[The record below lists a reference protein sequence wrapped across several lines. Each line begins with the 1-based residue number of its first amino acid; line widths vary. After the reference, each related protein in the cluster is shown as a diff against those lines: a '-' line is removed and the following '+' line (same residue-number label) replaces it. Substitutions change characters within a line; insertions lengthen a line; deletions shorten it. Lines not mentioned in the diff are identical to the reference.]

1 MLFPTGAFALFFLVV
16 FAAHWL
22 LVRYASR
29 PAPAFSPAADRVLL
43 LGASM
48 VFYAAWDIRFC
59 LLLLAL
65 GLWAWWM
72 GLVLGALPPAEHR
85 RLLPGAVAGPLCV
98 LAYFKYA
105 DFFIAE
111 AGGLFAW
118 FDLEPPALLGVV
130 LPVGVSFFVFQALSY
145 ILDVH
150 RGDAEAERSPLNVLV
165 YICFFPHLAAGPI
178 VRAAHFLPQVAQ
190 RPDTSR
196 IPFVMAGLLI
206 LGGLAKKLLLANTLA
221 VELVDP
227 VYRDPSGAGA
237 LDAWAAFYGYAAQ
250 IYCDF
255 SAYSDMAI
263 GVAALLGYHFPRNFD
278 QPYRAASLSEFWR
291 RWHIS
296 LSSWLRDYLFIPLGG
311 SRGGEWLTRRN
322 LMLTMVLGGLWHGAA
337 WRFIAWGALH
347 GGGLVLERWLGWRGA
362 KPGWRHWLGVAIT
375 FHVVCLGW
383 VLFRAPDLAT
393 AGGLLAAMASAEAAM
408 TVTPKLAALVALAL
422 ALHLVPG
429 DWTERLEL
437 ALRRVPAPAYGLA
450 FGLVLLL
457 VLTLGPAG
465 VAPFI
470 YFQF

>member
-22 LVRYASR
+22 LVRF
-29 PAPAFSPAADRVLL
+29 PPPAAPWADRAMLL
-43 LGASM
+43 AASM
-48 VFYAAWDIRFC
+48 VFYAHWDSRFC

-72 GLVLGALPPAEHR
+72 GRILGALPRSRHGIVLPA
-85 RLLPGAVAGPLCV
+85 AVAGPLLV
-98 LAYFKYA
+98 LGYFKYA
-105 DFFIAE
+105 DFFLAE
-111 AGGLFAW
+111 AGTLLAQFGLEA
-118 FDLEPPALLGVV
+118 PSLLGVV
-130 LPVGVSFFVFQALSY
+130 LPVGISFFVFQALSY

-150 RGDAEAERSPLNVLV
+150 RGDAEAEASPLNVLV

-190 RPDTSR
+190 RPEARS

-206 LGGLAKKLLLANTLA
+206 AGGLAKKLLLANTLA
-221 VELVDP
+221 TELVDP
-227 VYRDPSGAGA
+227 VYHDPAAAGMA
-237 LDAWAAFYGYAAQ
+237 DAWLAFYGYAAQ

-263 GVAALLGYHFPRNFD
+263 GVAALLGFHFPRNFN
-278 QPYRAASLSEFWR
+278 QPYRAATLSEFWR

-296 LSSWLRDYLFIPLGG
+296 LSSWLRDYLYIPLGG
-311 SRGGEWLTRRN
+311 SRGSEWLTRRN

-337 WRFIAWGALH
+337 WRFLAWGALH
-347 GGGLVLERWLGWRGA
+347 GAGLVLERVLGWRGGQQ
-362 KPGWRHWLGVAIT
+362 GWRRWAAVAFT

-383 VLFRAPDLAT
+383 VLFRAPD
-393 AGGLLAAMASAEAAM
+393 MASAGGILLAMVDGAEAA
-408 TVTPKLAALVALAL
+408 TATPKLLALTALAI
-422 ALHLVPG
+422 ALHFLPG
-429 DWTERLEL
+429 DWTQWLERRLETW
-437 ALRRVPAPAYGLA
+437 PAPAYGVA
-450 FGLVLLL
+450 FGLAILLI
-457 VLTLGPAG
+457 LTLGPVG